1 MMHPLRR
8 ITQLTPRLGIL
19 PPMTRT
25 ARLTTDLGPR
35 LRKLRLERGW
45 TLAQLAEKIDSTV
58 RAIFYY
64 EQEGRFPPAPA
75 LAKLAEAFDVS
86 MEYLMSGEEPKHR
99 RNDDHGPNLLES
111 AEDRRIWKR
120 FTQLRNLSERDKAAV
135 FRMLDG
141 LVAKN
146 DR

>member
-1 MMHPLRR
+1 MPFGHGM
-8 ITQLTPRLGIL
+8 I
-19 PPMTRT
+19 PPMPRT
-25 ARLTTDLGPR
+25 ARRTAELGPR
-35 LRKLRLERGW
+35 IRLLRLERGW
-45 TLAQLAEKIDSTV
+45 TLAQLAEKIDGTV

-75 LAKLAEAFDVS
+75 LAKLAEAFGIS
-86 MEYLMSGEEPKHR
+86 MESLMHGEGEKPHR
-99 RNDDHGPNLLES
+99 PNEQGPNLLNS

-120 FTQLRNLSERDKAAV
+120 FNQLRQLSERDRAAV

-141 LVAKN
+141 LIAKG

>member
-1 MMHPLRR
+1 MHLNNR
-8 ITQLTPRLGIL
+8 IKQLGPQHRIL

-25 ARLTTDLGPR
+25 ARLTTNLGPR

-45 TLAQLAEKIDSTV
+45 TLAQLAEKIDGTV
-58 RAIFYY
+58 RAVFYY

-75 LAKLAEAFDVS
+75 LSKLAEAFDVS
-86 MEYLMSGEEPKHR
+86 MEFLMSGEEVKHR
-99 RNDDHGPNLLES
+99 RHDDSHGPNLLENP
-111 AEDRRIWKR
+111 EDRRLWKR
-120 FTQLRNLSERDKAAV
+120 FSQLRSLSERDIAAV